1 MNPNDVAKARIA
13 RLAREAA
20 KPVYTTVTPAREH
33 LVAVEIDG
41 VWGRHWSHMVESDLD
56 QYLSTLS
63 GDVELSD
70 IDHSGKCWC
79 FNRPTADLTKTADE
93 YMANLVA
100 AGHR

>member
-1 MNPNDVAKARIA
+1 
-13 RLAREAA
+13 
-20 KPVYTTVTPAREH
+20 
-33 LVAVEIDG
+33 
-41 VWGRHWSHMVESDLD
+41 MVESDLD